1 MTGFRVYSARTEP
14 PDPSMPSYC
23 VAEASVSVAEIEAY
37 IRAARPA
44 PGLKVEPVGEPF
56 ADYAEASLAAM
67 ALSQE
72 GNCRC
77 VPYFSPPTYEVRMP
91 TDDEPSS
98 RALDEAVARFRAEI
112 EVVREMAPRVFAQ
125 PNWPEWLGLTEEEA
139 LRMSSSDLMDLMV
152 SKGMN

>member
-23 VAEASVSVAEIEAY
+23 VTEASVSVAEIEAY

-77 VPYFSPPTYEVRMP
+77 APYFPPPAYKCLSE
-91 TDDEPSS
+91 D
-98 RALDEAVARFRAEI
+98 I
-112 EVVREMAPRVFAQ
+112 
-125 PNWPEWLGLTEEEA
+125 
-139 LRMSSSDLMDLMV
+139 LRGMSSL
-152 SKGMN
+152 